1 MQSME
6 AKTTFTDR
14 LRFWGLGDAANAASM
29 LAGAGLGD
37 ETAIRAALERG
48 DLRNEALA
56 KIVAFAPEVA
66 AQYPHLAQAVGWPQ
80 SQPQH

>member
-1 MQSME
+1 ME
-6 AKTTFTDR
+6 ANSSFLDS
-14 LRFWGLGDAANAASM
+14 LRFWGLGDAAKAANM

-37 ETAIRAALERG
+37 EAAIRRALEAG

-56 KIVAFAPEVA
+56 RIIALAPEVA
-66 AQYPHLAQAVGWPQ
+66 AQHPHLAQAVGWPQ

>member
-1 MQSME
+1 MQAME
-6 AKTTFTDR
+6 AKPTFNDS

-56 KIVAFAPEVA
+56 KIVALAPEVA
-66 AQYPHLAQAVGWPQ
+66 AKFPHLAQAVGWPQ